1 MQYSMSFYLFL
12 GLSFSKHEEVAAPVS
27 HTFFLTTFL
36 EVALIRNII
45 IILCINYTIYS

>member
-1 MQYSMSFYLFL
+1 MQYSIPFYLFL
-12 GLSFSKHEEVAAPVS
+12 GLSFSKHEAVATPVS

-45 IILCINYTIYS
+45 IILCINYTIQL